1 MKTSLRIALF
11 TTTALAAL
19 STVPTQ
25 GADGTLARD
34 AAPAPIAGA
43 ERWRLRPTEVT
54 ITGATAK
61 RPGKAGQESEIP
73 EARRAVRMV
82 YPGLT
87 AAR

>member
-1 MKTSLRIALF
+1 MKTTLRLALF

-19 STVPTQ
+19 SAAPTQ
-25 GADGTLARD
+25 GADGTLPRD
-34 AAPAPIAGA
+34 GTAVALAGA

-54 ITGATAK
+54 TTGATTR
-61 RPGKAGQESEIP
+61 RPGKAAQSDEIP

-87 AAR
+87 ATR